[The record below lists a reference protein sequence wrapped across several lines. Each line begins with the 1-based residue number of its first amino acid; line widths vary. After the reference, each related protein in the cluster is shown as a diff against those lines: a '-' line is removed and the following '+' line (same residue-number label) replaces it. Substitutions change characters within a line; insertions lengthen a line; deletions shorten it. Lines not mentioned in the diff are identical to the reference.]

1 MMKKLFNIAIVT
13 VGLLGASS
21 AFADTKIG
29 VLDMQVIMQKSP
41 QVAQLNKDLQ
51 AQFKPREEKVVAAQ
65 KNLQNELS
73 QLNKNAAVMKDADKA
88 KLQNKLMSDKTAYDS
103 LAQSFQR
110 DLAEAQHKAM
120 DQFMQ
125 NLQAAVTKVAKE
137 NSYTLVVN
145 RAAVPYM
152 DPSMDVTK
160 QVLDGMA
167 K

>member
-1 MMKKLFNIAIVT
+1 MMKKLFKTVILA

-29 VLDMQVIMQKSP
+29 VLDMEVVMQKSP
-41 QVAQLNKDLQ
+41 QVAQLNQALQ
-51 AQFKPREEKVVAAQ
+51 SQFKPQEEKVIAAR
-65 KNLQNELS
+65 KSLQDEVT

-88 KLQNKLMSDKTAYDS
+88 KLQNKIIADKDAYDA
-103 LAQSFQR
+103 LAQSFSRDLGKAQR
-110 DLAEAQHKAM
+110 DSMQK
-120 DQFMQ
+120 FMKNVQ
-125 NLQAAVTKVAKE
+125 TAVAKVAKE
-137 NSYTLVVN
+137 GSYTLIVN

-160 QVLDGMA
+160 QVLDSMA